1 MDVWPKIFILLDM
14 LGVGAIKNGQSRDTG
29 NIRCTRHS
37 TKKNKTKNTTQ
48 KAKKMSNTD
57 PPKIRG

>member
-29 NIRCTRHS
+29 NTVRR
-37 TKKNKTKNTTQ
+37 KTKQKTQ
-48 KAKKMSNTD
+48 HRKLK
-57 PPKIRG
+57 R